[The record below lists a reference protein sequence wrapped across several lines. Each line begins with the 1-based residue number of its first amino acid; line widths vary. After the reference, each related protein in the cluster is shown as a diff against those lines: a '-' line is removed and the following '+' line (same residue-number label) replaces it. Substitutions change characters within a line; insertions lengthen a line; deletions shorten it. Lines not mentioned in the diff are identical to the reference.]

1 MFVPAMTT
9 HLCLGASYGW
19 SAISHRLSLELGLVS
34 PAPGD
39 WSLEAATWPM
49 AIMIAS
55 GGVSAAL
62 LSKWTVRVGVR

>member
-1 MFVPAMTT
+1 MFAPAIST
-9 HLCLGASYGW
+9 HLCLGAPYGW

-34 PAPGD
+34 PGPGD
-39 WSLEAATWPM
+39 WSLESTTWPM

-62 LSKWTVRVGVR
+62 LASWTVRVGVR